1 MISNMSGDEY
11 GTASTVA
18 HYSMGIVET
27 VIMFFCFGV
36 IVLLPALV
44 FSGLMHFILSL
55 PMQRRDRARFF
66 LDLLETAIDRG
77 QPIEQAILSAAESR
91 DRVMG
96 VRFYMMAAHLEDGA
110 RLGEALEKVPTFLP
124 PQVNAML
131 RAGEKLGDLKKVLPA
146 CREVLRVAPDT
157 ARTTTHYMVA
167 ILLIFAPIACWLI
180 TLLSVF
186 VIPKFKDVFAGMN
199 IQLLPLTVFVFN
211 LDHFNLLIGFE
222 MLVFFTLLAVAAIYI
237 GGPGLVRW
245 FQFRRVPIV
254 DWIAWRI
261 PWKQKKL
268 LRAFSAML
276 AVLLD
281 GGVPEAEAVRLAGDA
296 TANEICRRRAQR
308 VIAALGSGVKLDDAV
323 RAFDDTGEFHW
334 RLTNATH
341 AHGGFLNALR
351 GWHEAL
357 DAKAFQQEETA
368 THIATSGLVILN
380 GLVVA
385 LIAISMFGM
394 LVMMLRSM
402 VAL

>member
-1 MISNMSGDEY
+1 MTDFAQFLFALFWFAVFILVPGGAFS
-11 GTASTVA
+11 VA
-18 HYSMGIVET
+18 I
-27 VIMFFCFGV
+27 
-36 IVLLPALV
+36 
-44 FSGLMHFILSL
+44 HFLLSL
-55 PMQRRDRARFF
+55 PMRRRDRALFF
-66 LDLLETAIDRG
+66 LDLVETVLERG
-77 QPIEQAILSAAESR
+77 QPLEPAILAVAENH
-91 DRVMG
+91 DPAIG
-96 VRFYMMAAHLEDGA
+96 VRFYMMAAHIEGGA
-110 RLGEALEKVPTFLP
+110 RLGEALEKEPRFLP
-124 PQVNAML
+124 PQVNAMF

-157 ARTTTHYMVA
+157 VRSTTHYMVA
-167 ILLIFAPIACWLI
+167 ILLIFAPAACVMI
-180 TLLSVF
+180 TLLSTF
-186 VIPKFKDVFAGMN
+186 VIPKFKDVFAGMG
-199 IQLLPLTVFVFN
+199 IQIWPLALFVFDLN
-211 LDHFNLLIGFE
+211 RSHVLVGFE
-222 MLVFFTLLAVAAIYI
+222 MLVFCSLLAVAAIYI
-237 GGPGLVRW
+237 GGPGFVRW
-245 FQFRRVPIV
+245 FQFRNVPVV
-254 DWIAWRI
+254 DWITWRI

-268 LRAFSAML
+268 QRAFSAML

-296 TANEICRRRAQR
+296 TANEICRRRARR
-308 VIAALGSGVKLDDAV
+308 VIAALEKGVKLDEAV

-394 LVMMLRSM
+394 LVMMLRHM
-402 VAL
+402 VEL